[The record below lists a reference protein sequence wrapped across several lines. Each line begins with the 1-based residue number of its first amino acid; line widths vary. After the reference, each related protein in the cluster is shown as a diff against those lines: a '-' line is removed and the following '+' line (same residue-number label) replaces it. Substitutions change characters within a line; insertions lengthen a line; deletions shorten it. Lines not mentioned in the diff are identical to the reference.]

1 MNQSPKLLRASIV
14 YSSGFL
20 AAISASVKEFSMLF
34 KTLCFLLLLLVSQLS
49 SGQVRNLTL
58 NDVRATALE
67 NNVSIIQARN
77 NIDAARS
84 GLTAANGQYLPTLS
98 ASGGWNRYQTDRPG
112 TDPFIV
118 GGVVIPGTSG
128 FSVDNDFR
136 LGLSLNMVL
145 FDGLSREGVHGQASA
160 GAQSAEFQSSRT
172 RQTIVFQVDQMYLNV
187 LRTQQLVRVAEENLK
202 RDLRQ
207 LERITESNRV
217 GALSLA
223 DVYRQQSQVAA
234 DEFAVINAQN
244 DYDKAQADLV
254 ALIGLDVS
262 VPYTFEDPS
271 LIDAIQETATELTP
285 ETYVFGALVDS
296 AFANRPDYNSAKEQL
311 NSTRSGVTI
320 AQSGYFPIISAGA
333 GYSLQNDELGDLAR
347 NKSLNWGINFQWNL
361 FNGFSTS
368 QAVESASVE
377 ERNAEIGLVQT
388 ERDIRVEIKKA
399 LLDLEAARKQVEVTQ
414 KGLISAKEDLRIQE
428 ERYNLGAG
436 TLLDLLT
443 ASAGYVNA
451 EAGRINAI
459 YSYIVSK
466 RNMDYVIGAQTY

>member
-1 MNQSPKLLRASIV
+1 
-14 YSSGFL
+14 
-20 AAISASVKEFSMLF
+20 MLF
-34 KTLCFLLLLLVSQLS
+34 RSLSVILLISLSQLS

-77 NIDAARS
+77 NIDAAYSSVTSAS
-84 GLTAANGQYLPTLS
+84 GRYLPTLS

-136 LGLSLNMVL
+136 LGLNADMVL
-145 FDGLSREGVHGQASA
+145 FDGLSREGLRNQAGSNA
-160 GAQSAEFQSSRT
+160 ESAELVSTRT

-202 RDLRQ
+202 RDRRQ

-234 DEFAVINAQN
+234 DEFSLINAQN
-244 DYDKAQADLV
+244 DFDKANADLV

-271 LIDAIQETATELTP
+271 LLDAIRETATELTP
-285 ETYVFGALVDS
+285 STFDFEALVDS
-296 AFANRPDYNSAKEQL
+296 AFANRPDYNSAKELLSASQ
-311 NSTRSGVTI
+311 SGVTI
-320 AQSGYFPIISAGA
+320 AKSGYFPIISAGA
-333 GYSLQNDELGDLAR
+333 GYGLQNDELGDLAR

-368 QAVESASVE
+368 QAVETASVSM
-377 ERNAEIGLVQT
+377 RNAEIGLVQT
-388 ERDIRVEIKKA
+388 ERDIKVQIKKA
-399 LLDLEAARKQVEVTQ
+399 ILDLEAARKQVEVTQ
-414 KGLISAKEDLRIQE
+414 KGVLSAKEDLRIQE

-443 ASAGYVNA
+443 ASASYVNA
-451 EAGRINAI
+451 EAGRINAV

-466 RNMDYVIGAQTY
+466 RNLDYVIGGQNY